1 MLLGYSVIGLLP
13 LKTDFRQVQV
23 QVQEQITSA
32 KFQTFD
38 KFKNKGQRT
47 KKKEKRAKT
56 QVQSS
61 ELQSYWVVELLRT
74 ATANWHR
81 ASCFGQVRV
90 SSSSSSIKFKFKCR
104 KKINKSK
111 EPPCLELACL
121 PAKEVSGSPL
131 MGFRNQFGMTIG

>member
-1 MLLGYSVIGLLP
+1 MSFIEKITKNKVYQREILLGYSVIGLLP
-13 LKTDFRQVQV
+13 LQTDFRQV

-81 ASCFGQVRV
+81 ASDKFKYQVQV
-90 SSSSSSIKFKFKCR
+90 SSSSSSSNAER
-104 KKINKSK
+104 
-111 EPPCLELACL
+111 
-121 PAKEVSGSPL
+121 
-131 MGFRNQFGMTIG
+131 R

>member
-13 LKTDFRQVQV
+13 LQTDFRQV

-81 ASCFGQVRV
+81 ASCFGQVQV
-90 SSSSSSIKFKFKCR
+90 SSSNTERRYTKAKNLLALNSPVYQQRRFRGLLLWDSETSS
-104 KKINKSK
+104 
-111 EPPCLELACL
+111 E
-121 PAKEVSGSPL
+121 
-131 MGFRNQFGMTIG
+131 